1 MILHVERTADFVN
14 EQVETMILRCR
25 EAGMNVT
32 PQRIAIYRA
41 LLGSTEHPSPE
52 MLFND
57 VSRSMPSLSL
67 ATIYKTLETLESIGL
82 VREIPVTGDRKRFDA
97 IVANHHHLICTT
109 CGSVGDY
116 HDVSLDA
123 LPPRR
128 RLGGF
133 VPHAVSVNV
142 IGVCAKCRDTEVH

>member
-1 MILHVERTADFVN
+1 MERTSEFIRG
-14 EQVETMILRCR
+14 QVDEMIRRCR
-25 EAGMNVT
+25 DAGMNVT

-41 LLGSTEHPSPE
+41 LVESTAHPSPE
-52 MLFND
+52 MLFNE

-67 ATIYKTLETLESIGL
+67 ATIYKTLETLEGIGL

-97 IVANHHHLICTT
+97 IVENHHHLICNA

-116 HDVSLDA
+116 HDDALDQ

-133 VPHAVSVNV
+133 IPQSVSVN
-142 IGVCAKCRDTEVH
+142 ISGLCPSCRDGNSH

>member
-1 MILHVERTADFVN
+1 
-14 EQVETMILRCR
+14 
-25 EAGMNVT
+25 MNVT

-41 LLGSTEHPSPE
+41 LVESTEHPSPE
-52 MLFND
+52 MLFNE

-67 ATIYKTLETLESIGL
+67 ATIYKTLETLEGIGL

-97 IVANHHHLICTT
+97 IVESHHHLICNE

-116 HDVSLDA
+116 HDDSLNQ

-133 VPHAVSVNV
+133 IPQSVSVN
-142 IGVCAKCRDTEVH
+142 ISGLCTACRDRNSH

>member
-1 MILHVERTADFVN
+1 MIR
-14 EQVETMILRCR
+14 RCR
-25 EAGMNVT
+25 DAGMNVT

-41 LLGSTEHPSPE
+41 LVESTEHPSPE
-52 MLFND
+52 MLFNE

-67 ATIYKTLETLESIGL
+67 ATIYKTLETLEGIGL

-97 IVANHHHLICTT
+97 IVENHHHLICNV

-116 HDVSLDA
+116 HDVALDQ

-133 VPHAVSVNV
+133 IPQSVSVN
-142 IGVCAKCRDTEVH
+142 ISGLCAACRDRDSH

>member
-1 MILHVERTADFVN
+1 MIR
-14 EQVETMILRCR
+14 RCR
-25 EAGMNVT
+25 DTGMNVT

-41 LLGSTEHPSPE
+41 LVESTRHPSPE
-52 MLFND
+52 MLFNE

-67 ATIYKTLETLESIGL
+67 ATIYKTLETLEGMGL

-97 IVANHHHLICTT
+97 IVENHHHLICTA

-116 HDVSLDA
+116 HDDALDQ

-133 VPHAVSVNV
+133 IPHSVSVN
-142 IGVCAKCRDTEVH
+142 ISGLCPACRQKDAH

>member
-1 MILHVERTADFVN
+1 MERTADFVN
-14 EQVETMILRCR
+14 DRVETMIRRCR

-41 LLGSTEHPSPE
+41 LVGSTEHPSPE
-52 MLFND
+52 MLFNS
-57 VSRSMPSLSL
+57 VSRTMPSLSL
-67 ATIYKTLETLESIGL
+67 ATIYKTLETLETIGL

-97 IVANHHHLICTT
+97 ILEDHHHLICNV

-116 HDVSLDA
+116 HDESLDA

-142 IGVCAKCRDTEVH
+142 FGVCVKCREAASH

>member
-1 MILHVERTADFVN
+1 
-14 EQVETMILRCR
+14 
-25 EAGMNVT
+25 MNVT

-41 LLGSTEHPSPE
+41 LLESTEHPSPE
-52 MLFND
+52 MLFNA

-67 ATIYKTLETLESIGL
+67 ATIYKTLETLEGIGL

-97 IVANHHHLICTT
+97 IVANHHHLICTSS
-109 CGSVGDY
+109 GSVGDY
-116 HDVSLDA
+116 HDGALDA

-133 VPHAVSVNV
+133 VPHSVRVN
-142 IGVCAKCRDTEVH
+142 ISGICEACRQRDAH